1 MGLDS
6 NACRFL
12 LMSVRRGAR
21 FDRCL
26 CLGRLNLSLSK
37 SMMMRSLNEFGFP
50 TSALEVESIFKDSSG
65 YVESFLR
72 NIGSETVQ
80 SVDATDYEGA
90 TDHYD
95 LNNGLPEHFRCRFD
109 SVIDG
114 GTLEHVFNLPAAL
127 KASMDAVKV
136 GGYFFSFTQCNNAMG
151 HGFYQLSP
159 EFFYRALCERNGFK
173 LHEMILAEGSFG
185 KVPWFHVADP
195 NTIGRRVELV
205 NDVQTYLL
213 VAAQRVEDMPIF
225 SEWPQQSD
233 YAVAWENKCPDRNFS
248 RITRKSVDLREYM
261 PTVVKRLIRLWRLST
276 SRRFFPPCYQAVNP
290 AELAR
295 TPFAEVRE

>member
-12 LMSVRRGAR
+12 LMSAWRGAR
-21 FDRCL
+21 FERSL
-26 CLGRLNLSLSK
+26 CLGRLNLSLSP
-37 SMMMRSLNEFGFP
+37 SMMRRALDEFGFP
-50 TSALEVESIFKDSSG
+50 TSAQEIESLFKDSSG
-65 YVESFLR
+65 YVESFLKKV
-72 NIGSETVQ
+72 GAETIQ

-95 LNNGLPEHFRCRFD
+95 LNNGLPAHFRCCFD
-109 SVIDG
+109 AVIDG
-114 GTLEHVFNLPAAL
+114 GTLEHVFNLPVAF

-159 EFFYRALCERNGFK
+159 EFFYRTLSENNGFQ
-173 LHEMILAEGSFG
+173 LYEMILAEGSFG
-185 KVPWFHVADP
+185 KVPWFRVANP
-195 NTIGRRVELV
+195 SSIGRRVELV

-213 VAAQRVEDMPIF
+213 VAAQRIRDTSIF

-233 YAVAWENKCPDRNFS
+233 YATAWECKSPDQNFT
-248 RITRKSVDLREYM
+248 RITRRSFDLREHT
-261 PTVVKRLIRLWRLST
+261 PSVLKRLVRLWRLA
-276 SRRFFPPCYQAVNP
+276 SRRRFEPPCYKAVNP

-295 TPFAEVRE
+295 EPFKSS